1 MPTLMPLLA
10 SVNDVESLPDTTL
23 IVVTAALIALLALV
37 AAGNFVRKTLAVAF
51 QLIETALA
59 VCLVSVLVVL
69 VAFAAGYLIAV
80 T

>member
-1 MPTLMPLLA
+1 MPTLVPLLA
-10 SVNDVESLPDTTL
+10 SVNEVESLPDTTL

-37 AAGNFVRKTLAVAF
+37 AAGNFVRKTLAVAL

-59 VCLVSVLVVL
+59 VCLVSVVVVL